1 MRPTSPLV
9 VYVRRM
15 QGATPRATGRRSLPL
30 ILVSGCAAFVG
41 IYLISLPELS
51 PGWPL
56 SSKLFLIGSFG
67 ASAALLYGAPH
78 SPFAQPRHLV
88 LGQAI
93 AAVVGVTAFKL
104 VGHHQGVA
112 AGLAVAGTI
121 VVMQLVGALHPP
133 AGATALIAVLGP
145 AQVHRLGYEFVVFPV
160 LVGALVLLVVAVVVN
175 NITSDEESHYPV
187 SWW

>member
-1 MRPTSPLV
+1 MR
-9 VYVRRM
+9 
-15 QGATPRATGRRSLPL
+15 GAAPRATSHRSLAV
-30 ILVSGCAAFVG
+30 ILLSGCAAFAG
-41 IYLISLPELS
+41 IYLISLPELY

-56 SSKLFLIGSFG
+56 STKLFLIGSFG

-88 LGQAI
+88 VGQII
-93 AAVVGVTAFKL
+93 AAAVGVTAFKL

-121 VVMQLVGALHPP
+121 MIMQLAGALHPP

-145 AQVHRLGYEFVVFPV
+145 AQVHQLGYQFVLFPV

-175 NITSDEESHYPV
+175 NLPSDKECHYPLT
-187 SWW
+187 WW